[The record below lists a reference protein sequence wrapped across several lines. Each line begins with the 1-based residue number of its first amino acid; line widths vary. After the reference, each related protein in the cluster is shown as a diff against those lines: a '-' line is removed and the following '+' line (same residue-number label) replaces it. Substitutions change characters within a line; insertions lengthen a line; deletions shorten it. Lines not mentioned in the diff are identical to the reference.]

1 MFPGLAIDG
10 QTVVWTHRRPENI
23 TPHLPVWLD
32 LRTQRLIFQS
42 GLTWEHNASSSTL
55 ARPENTT
62 PHLPVWLGAGVK
74 K

>member
-42 GLTWEHNASSSTL
+42 GLVQALKNNGKMSNKHT
-55 ARPENTT
+55 
-62 PHLPVWLGAGVK
+62 
-74 K
+74 